1 VRHEE
6 RHVSAAEMG
15 IPPVEIA
22 ATPFVIPWARVAR
35 VSTGILAVLIIW
47 ELLHRFVVNP
57 LLLPSPVRVV
67 QTLFTLLR
75 SGELLEDIW
84 ASMRRIAVGYT
95 MGCAVGIV
103 FGLLMAR
110 SRWVDDLLSPVLEV
124 LRPLSPVA
132 MLPLVLIWFGIDEFA
147 KYFLVSYT
155 AAIIV
160 LLNTAAGVASMP
172 IIRERAAACLG
183 ASERQIYLYVILPS
197 AIPYIVTGMRTALGF
212 SFMAIVA
219 AELIAAE
226 NGIGYLIMQSRMLIQ
241 VDQTFAGLL
250 TLSALGALSDLV
262 FRMTLSRWARRYQQE
277 IHNA

>member
-1 VRHEE
+1 MKVVRS
-6 RHVSAAEMG
+6 RPPSATMTPSMARLLRSSIG
-15 IPPVEIA
+15 IV
-22 ATPFVIPWARVAR
+22 
-35 VSTGILAVLIIW
+35 AVLVAW
-47 ELLHRFVVNP
+47 ELLHLYVVNP
-57 LLLPSPVRVV
+57 YLLPSPYRVLR
-67 QTLFTLLR
+67 TLFELLQT
-75 SGELLEDIW
+75 GELESDVA
-84 ASMRRIAVGYT
+84 ASMRRILVGYA
-95 MGCAVGIV
+95 MGCTVGIV

-110 SRWVDDLLSPVLEV
+110 SEWVNDLLSPILEV

-183 ASERQIYLYVILPS
+183 ASERQIYLHVILPS
-197 AIPYIVTGMRTALGF
+197 AIPYIITGMRTALGF

-226 NGIGYLIMQSRMLIQ
+226 TGIGYLIMQSRMLIQ

-250 TLSALGALSDLV
+250 TLSALGAFSDLV
-262 FRMTLSRWARRYQQE
+262 FRMTLSKVGRRYQQE
-277 IHNA
+277 IYNV

>member
-1 VRHEE
+1 M
-6 RHVSAAEMG
+6 AAAPLKMTSSG
-15 IPPVEIA
+15 N
-22 ATPFVIPWARVAR
+22 TQLMTIPWTRVMR
-35 VSTGILAVLIIW
+35 LGIGILAILVAW
-47 ELLHRFVVNP
+47 EFLHRFVVNP
-57 LLLPSPVRVV
+57 LLLPSPLRVV
-67 QTLFTLLR
+67 QTMVELLR
-75 SGELLEDIW
+75 SGELVTDVV
-84 ASMRRIAVGYT
+84 ASMRRILVGYT
-95 MGCAVGIV
+95 MGCVFGIV

-110 SRWVDDLLSPVLEV
+110 SAWVNDLLSPLLEV

-160 LLNTAAGVASMP
+160 LLNTASGVNSMP

-183 ASERQIYLYVILPS
+183 ASERQIYLHVILPS
-197 AIPYIVTGMRTALGF
+197 AVPYIVTGMRTALGF

-250 TLSALGALSDLV
+250 VLSALGALSDLM
-262 FRMTLSRWARRYQQE
+262 FRMTLSRFARRYQQE
-277 IHNA
+277 IYSV

>member
-1 VRHEE
+1 MAT
-6 RHVSAAEMG
+6 VSVKANRGRAKPITLPFSLSRLLRTTLG
-15 IPPVEIA
+15 IV
-22 ATPFVIPWARVAR
+22 
-35 VSTGILAVLIIW
+35 AVLVAW
-47 ELLHRFVVNP
+47 ELLHRYVVNP
-57 LLLPSPVRVV
+57 LLLPSPLRVV
-67 QTLFTLLR
+67 QTLFELVR
-75 SGELLEDIW
+75 SGELVNDIA
-84 ASMRRIAVGYT
+84 ASMRRILVGYT
-95 MGCAVGIV
+95 MGCAFGIV

-110 SRWVDDLLSPVLEV
+110 SIWVNDLLSPVLEV
-124 LRPLSPVA
+124 LRPISPVA

-183 ASERQIYLYVILPS
+183 ANERQIYLHVVLPS
-197 AIPYIVTGMRTALGF
+197 TIPYIITGMRTALGF

-250 TLSALGALSDLV
+250 TLSALGALSDVV
-262 FRMTLSRWARRYQQE
+262 FRLTLSRFGRRYQQE
-277 IHNA
+277 MFNV

>member
-1 VRHEE
+1 VTT
-6 RHVSAAEMG
+6 AEIKM
-15 IPPVEIA
+15 
-22 ATPFVIPWARVAR
+22 TPAPRAMTLPSIPWARLLR
-35 VSTGILAVLIIW
+35 VSTGILVVLLVW

-57 LLLPSPVRVV
+57 MLLPSPVRVV
-67 QTLFTLLR
+67 QTLFELLR
-75 SGELLEDIW
+75 TGELVADVG
-84 ASMRRIAVGYT
+84 ASMRRIVVGYT
-95 MGCAVGIV
+95 MGCAFGIV

-110 SRWVDDLLSPVLEV
+110 SLWVNDLLSPVLEV

-160 LLNTAAGVASMP
+160 LLSTASGVASMP

-183 ASERQIYLYVILPS
+183 AKERQIYLHVILPS

-250 TLSALGALSDLV
+250 TLSALGAFSDLV

-277 IHNA
+277 IFNV

>member
-1 VRHEE
+1 
-6 RHVSAAEMG
+6 
-15 IPPVEIA
+15 
-22 ATPFVIPWARVAR
+22 
-35 VSTGILAVLIIW
+35 
-47 ELLHRFVVNP
+47 
-57 LLLPSPVRVV
+57 
-67 QTLFTLLR
+67 
-75 SGELLEDIW
+75 
-84 ASMRRIAVGYT
+84 
-95 MGCAVGIV
+95 
-103 FGLLMAR
+103 
-110 SRWVDDLLSPVLEV
+110 
-124 LRPLSPVA
+124 

-183 ASERQIYLYVILPS
+183 ANERQIYLHVILPS
-197 AIPYIVTGMRTALGF
+197 TIPYIITGMRTALGF

-250 TLSALGALSDLV
+250 TLSALGALSDV
-262 FRMTLSRWARRYQQE
+262 AFRLTLSRFGRRYQQE
-277 IHNA
+277 MFNV

>member
-1 VRHEE
+1 MALPFSLGRLL
-6 RHVSAAEMG
+6 RTTIG
-15 IPPVEIA
+15 IVAVIA
-22 ATPFVIPWARVAR
+22 A
-35 VSTGILAVLIIW
+35 W
-47 ELLHRFVVNP
+47 ELLHRYVVNP
-57 LLLPSPVRVV
+57 LLLPSPLRVV
-67 QTLFTLLR
+67 QTLFELLR
-75 SGELLEDIW
+75 SGELVNDVG
-84 ASMRRIAVGYT
+84 ASMRRILVGYA
-95 MGCAVGIV
+95 MGCAVGII

-110 SRWVDDLLSPVLEV
+110 SIWVNDLLSPVLEV
-124 LRPLSPVA
+124 LRPISPVA

-183 ASERQIYLYVILPS
+183 ANERQIYLHVILPS
-197 AIPYIVTGMRTALGF
+197 TIPYIITGMRTALGF

-250 TLSALGALSDLV
+250 TLIALGALSDV
-262 FRMTLSRWARRYQQE
+262 AFRLTLSRFGRRYQQE
-277 IHNA
+277 MFNV